1 MLFLALD
8 FVLFFFRSASC
19 AFGRMSSD
27 SEEIVEADLSL
38 LETLSGVFNALKEVK
53 KSLKLVNTV
62 VENVATDLEQ
72 TQVRLDAQ
80 QKCIEACKLHLV
92 RRGQEKDLAE
102 PMLKKRKY
110 VKTVR
115 RGVRRRNGNE

>member
-1 MLFLALD
+1 MLFLALG
-8 FVLFFFRSASC
+8 FVLFFSSVSF

-38 LETLSGVFNALKEVK
+38 LETLSGVFNSFEEVK
-53 KSLKLVNTV
+53 TSLKLVNTV
-62 VENVATDLEQ
+62 VESVATDLEQ
-72 TQVRLDAQ
+72 TQVMLDAQ

-110 VKTVR
+110 VKTLR